1 MNDNNGFN
9 LDNNF
14 NAGGQVNNLNNEP
27 VTYDSYYNPK
37 PRKTSYVPLIIVIIV
52 GIILFVFLWL
62 SGILTP
68 MDRQAEYNKLY
79 TRACN
84 AAVTYANNKF
94 SEYADIT
101 GKILYVTVGTLA
113 NENLIEANL
122 RNYLTDEE
130 IPADTDIRL
139 EVLPSKTFQCHGFV
153 YSGDDTVKP
162 IITLKGASVIYSGVG
177 VEVKDPGATA
187 LDDKDGDISEKIDR
201 SGNVNINYAGTY
213 KVSYIVSD
221 RSGNLSDIVERTY
234 IIQ

>member
-14 NAGGQVNNLNNEP
+14 NAGGQVNNINNEP
-27 VTYDSYYNPK
+27 ITYDSYYNPK
-37 PRKTSYVPLIIVIIV
+37 PRKKSYLPVIIVIIV
-52 GIILFVFLWL
+52 GIIFFAYLWL
-62 SGILTP
+62 NGVLTP

-79 TRACN
+79 TRVCN
-84 AAVTYANNKF
+84 AAVSYANNKY
-94 SEYADIT
+94 SEYADTT

-130 IPADTDIRL
+130 IAADTGIRL

-153 YSGDDTVKP
+153 YKGDDKIKP
-162 IITLKGASVIYSGVG
+162 VITLKGASVITSGVG
-177 VEVKDPGATA
+177 VAVTDPGATA

-201 SGNVNINYAGTY
+201 SGNVNINNAGTY

-234 IIQ
+234 VIQ